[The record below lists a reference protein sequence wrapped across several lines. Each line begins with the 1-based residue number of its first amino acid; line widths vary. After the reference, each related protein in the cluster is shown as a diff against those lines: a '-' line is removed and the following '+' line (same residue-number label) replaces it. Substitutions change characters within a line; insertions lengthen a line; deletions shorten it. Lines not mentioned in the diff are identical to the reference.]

1 MKSSL
6 SISLKF
12 GVFIALGFILYFL
25 ALKLIGLHTNPWFRI
40 LNGFIMGYGIFMAIK
55 HYKDNTTDFDYGSG
69 FKTGLLA
76 GFIAT
81 ILFSAFMCIYFFY
94 LDTSFTYHLL
104 QNWFS
109 GFDYGGGI
117 LVFIISLE
125 GFSSALVLT
134 LASMQFLKNSKNVG
148 QTE

>member
-6 SISLKF
+6 SISIKY
-12 GVFIALGFILYFL
+12 GVFIALAFIIYFL
-25 ALKLIGLHTNPWFRI
+25 ALKLIGLHTNPWFRV
-40 LNGFIMGYGIFMAIK
+40 LNGLIMGCGIYMAIK
-55 HYKDNTTDFDYGSG
+55 NFKDNNSDFDYGGG
-69 FKTGLLA
+69 FKTGIMA

-81 ILFSAFMCIYFFY
+81 ILFSAFMCVYFFH

-109 GFDYGGGI
+109 EFDYGGGI

-134 LASMQFLKNSKNVG
+134 LACMQLLKNSKNTS
-148 QTE
+148 QNK

>member
-1 MKSSL
+1 MKSS
-6 SISLKF
+6 ISVSLRY

-25 ALKLIGLHTNPWFRI
+25 ALRLIDLHTNPWFRV
-40 LNGFIMGYGIFMAIK
+40 LNGLIMGYGIFMSIK
-55 HYKDNTTDFDYGSG
+55 YYKNHTSDFDYGSG
-69 FKTGLLA
+69 FKTGLMA

-134 LASMQFLKNSKNVG
+134 LASMQFLKNSRNVP
-148 QTE
+148 QNK

>member
-1 MKSSL
+1 MKSSI
-6 SISLKF
+6 SISIKF
-12 GVFIALGFILYFL
+12 GVFIALGFILYFI
-25 ALKLIGLHTNPWFRI
+25 ALKVIGLHTNPWFRI
-40 LNGFIMGYGIFMAIK
+40 LNGLIMGYGIFMAIK
-55 HYKDNTTDFDYGSG
+55 HYKNHTADFDYGSG
-69 FKTGLLA
+69 FKTGLMA

-94 LDTSFTYHLL
+94 LDPSFTYHLL

-117 LVFIISLE
+117 LVFIITLE

-134 LASMQFLKNSKNVG
+134 LASMQFLKNSGNVP
-148 QTE
+148 QNK

>member
-6 SISLKF
+6 SVSIKY
-12 GVFIALGFILYFL
+12 GVFIALAFVGYFL
-25 ALKLIGLHTNPWFRI
+25 ALKLIGLHTNPWFRV
-40 LNGFIMGYGIFMAIK
+40 LNGLIMGGGIYMAIK
-55 HYKDNTTDFDYGSG
+55 NFKDNNSDFDYGSG
-69 FKTGLLA
+69 FKTGFMA
-76 GFIAT
+76 GSIAT
-81 ILFSAFMCIYFFY
+81 ILFSAFMCIYFFH
-94 LDTSFTYHLL
+94 LDPSFTYHLL

-134 LASMQFLKNSKNVG
+134 LACMQFLKNSRNISQNK
-148 QTE
+148 

>member
-1 MKSSL
+1 MKSSTAV
-6 SISLKF
+6 SLKY
-12 GVFIALGFILYFL
+12 GVYIALSFIIYFL
-25 ALKLIGLHTNPWFRI
+25 ALKLVGLHTNPWFRI
-40 LNGFIMGYGIFMAIK
+40 LNGLIMGCGIFMAIK
-55 HYKDNTTDFDYGSG
+55 NYKNNTDDFDYGSG
-69 FKTGLLA
+69 FKTGLMA

-81 ILFSAFMCIYFFY
+81 ILFSAFMCVYFFH
-94 LDTSFTYHLL
+94 LDAAFTNHLL

-134 LASMQFLKNSKNVG
+134 LACMQFLKNSKNVG